1 MSFMAKLQTKAN
13 FFPDFGDSP
22 RSDLS
27 SLVDRCGGATC
38 NDASAEEGG
47 GGGDERQRP
56 RPQGRRQ
63 RQGAHAHEVRPDL
76 LKLSVP
82 L

>member
-1 MSFMAKLQTKAN
+1 MPLGQKGEA
-13 FFPDFGDSP
+13 
-22 RSDLS
+22 
-27 SLVDRCGGATC
+27 
-38 NDASAEEGG
+38 NDASSEEGG

-56 RPQGRRQ
+56 RPEGRRQ